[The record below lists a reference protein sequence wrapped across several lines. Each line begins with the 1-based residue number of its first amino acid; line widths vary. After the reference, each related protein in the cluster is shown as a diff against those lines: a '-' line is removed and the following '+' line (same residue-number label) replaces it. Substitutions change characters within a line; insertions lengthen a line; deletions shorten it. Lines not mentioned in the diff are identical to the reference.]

1 MRVLV
6 TRAEPDGERFAAL
19 CRAKG
24 LTPILSPVME
34 IQITRQ
40 DIDLRGIG
48 ALAFTS
54 VNGVRAFEANCDV
67 RDLPVFAVGPVT
79 GDAARAAGFISVR
92 DAEGDVHRLHDCIVS
107 ERGQFSDAV
116 LHVAGADRAGDLVRM
131 LKSDKISAR
140 RMTLY
145 DAKAVSALTDETVNA
160 LRASPP
166 VEWASFFSP
175 RTAKLFMEL
184 AVQVGVVDQLK
195 NTRVACLSDAVAE
208 RAGSANWHSL
218 HVAPE
223 YSAQSLLEL
232 IVQKNAGC
240 A

>member
-40 DIDLRGIG
+40 VIDLTDVG

-54 VNGVRAFEANCDV
+54 ANGVRAFEANCDI

-79 GDAARAAGFISVR
+79 GDAAREAGFINVR
-92 DAEGDVHRLHDCIVS
+92 DAAGDVHRLHDCIVS
-107 ERGQFSDAV
+107 EREQFSNTV
-116 LHVAGADRAGDLVRM
+116 LHVAGADRAGDLVR
-131 LKSDKISAR
+131 LLGDDNISAR
-140 RMTLY
+140 RVTLY
-145 DAKAVSALTDETVNA
+145 DAKALSVLSDETINA
-160 LRASPP
+160 IRASSPI
-166 VEWASFFSP
+166 EWASFFSP

-184 AVQVGVVDQLK
+184 AAQADVADQLK
-195 NTRVACLSDAVAE
+195 NTRAACLSDAVAE

-218 HVAPE
+218 HVATE
-223 YSAQSLLEL
+223 YSAESLLDL